1 MSSFVTG
8 KDLENKIGDIIFSAK
23 RTLLIVSPFIKLDD
37 YFKKLFDK
45 HLHSPEL
52 QIIIIF
58 GKNEGQ
64 AYKSLSKNDFE
75 YFQKFN
81 NISIIYI
88 PDLHGKYYGNEDKGV
103 ITSIN
108 LYDKSFEK
116 NIEFGI
122 YSQSSIMDKLES
134 GVDKNVWD
142 YCNKLAN
149 ENDIIFLK
157 RPIYKNKYFGLS
169 KELVGSSIL
178 VDQIDDLV
186 RNRKLQ
192 KKRLS
197 EFPNYIES
205 DKLSP
210 DQKPEREY
218 YGSQGGA
225 KKDSFREPKKNY
237 NSFNNYSNTG
247 FCIRCG
253 NNIPYNPN
261 RPFCNSCYDTW
272 VQFQNDDYNENF
284 CHSTG
289 QESYG
294 RTSKRNPVLGNKF

>member
-1 MSSFVTG
+1 MSAFITG
-8 KDLENKIGDIIFSAK
+8 KELENKIGDIIFSAK
-23 RTLLIVSPFIKLDD
+23 KTLLIVSQFIKLDD
-37 YFKKLFDK
+37 YFKQLFNK
-45 HLHSPEL
+45 HIHSPEL

-116 NIEFGI
+116 NIEFGF
-122 YSQSSIMDKLES
+122 YSESSIMDKLES
-134 GVDKNVWD
+134 GVDKNAWD

-149 ENDIIFLK
+149 TNDIVFIK
-157 RPIYKNKYFGLS
+157 RPIYKKKLFGIT
-169 KELVGSSIL
+169 KELVGSSVL
-178 VDQIDDLV
+178 LDQIDELV
-186 RNRKLQ
+186 KGRKLQ

-197 EFPNYIES
+197 EFPAYLES
-205 DKLSP
+205 DKIASS
-210 DQKPEREY
+210 QKPAREY
-218 YGSQGGA
+218 YGSKSDNNKDYFNQS
-225 KKDSFREPKKNY
+225 KKDSNLF
-237 NSFNNYSNTG
+237 NSYSKTG
-247 FCIRCG
+247 YCIRC
-253 NNIPYNPN
+253 NDNIPYNPR
-261 RPFCNSCYDTW
+261 RPFCNSCYVIW
-272 VQFQNDDYNENF
+272 AQFENEDYNENF

-289 QESYG
+289 RASYG
-294 RTSKRNPVLGNKF
+294 NTSKRNPILKIGF